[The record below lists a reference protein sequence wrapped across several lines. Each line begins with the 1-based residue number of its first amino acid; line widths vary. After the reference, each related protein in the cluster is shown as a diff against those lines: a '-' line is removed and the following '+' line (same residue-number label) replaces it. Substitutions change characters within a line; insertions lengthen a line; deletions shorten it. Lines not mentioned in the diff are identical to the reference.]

1 LARAPL
7 PRLLEIVC
15 EGTFEELDNVF
26 ADVWEEFEAV
36 AVRGSSQLRHG
47 INDGE
52 GVVRERGEG
61 GRRAESRTQSLR

>member
-1 LARAPL
+1 
-7 PRLLEIVC
+7 LLEIVC

-36 AVRGSSQLRHG
+36 AVRGSSQLRYG